1 MIGYFYHTLTKFLL
15 IISLC
20 VFFAPTIYAQT
31 EEEDPSLKTSGE
43 EQAIFAYFK
52 LLNKSP
58 DYERWISFNPV
69 YKGLSGKKQEKFFIQ
84 ENLRLGRGFG
94 MYDIEHD
101 PLVISIDVDAKILPP
116 TDDAPAKFNMEFLGV
131 NMDEKQ
137 LPSFGFAYG
146 PEEQIILVV
155 FELAKLSEI
164 TLNANQFASISEKT
178 DEFNSFF
185 PAKLTLHIRP
195 HEADDK
201 NPVKSPEDK
210 LLWLMSGKIAYMR
223 CSYDD
228 LRHREY
234 DKQLWDYV
242 APWYK
247 DIYDEKN
254 ISEEEK
260 YPDPFAHL
268 KKD

>member
-1 MIGYFYHTLTKFLL
+1 MIGSLFHTLTKFLL
-15 IISLC
+15 IILLC
-20 VFFAPTIYAQT
+20 LFFAPIAHAQ
-31 EEEDPSLKTSGE
+31 EDDPSLKTTGE

-58 DYERWISFNPV
+58 DYERWISFNPT
-69 YKGLSGKKQEKFFIQ
+69 YKALSGKKQEKFLIQ

-94 MYDIEHD
+94 LYDIEHD
-101 PLVISIDVDAKILPP
+101 PLIITIDVNAQILPP
-116 TDDAPAKFNMEFLGV
+116 TEDAPAKFNMEFLGV
-131 NMDEKQ
+131 NIDDNQ
-137 LPSFGFAYG
+137 LPSFAFPYG
-146 PEEQIILVV
+146 SEEQIVLVV
-155 FELAKLSEI
+155 FELAKLSGI
-164 TLNANQFASISEKT
+164 TLNAKQFASISEKT

-195 HEADDK
+195 HEADGET
-201 NPVKSPEDK
+201 PVQSHDDQ

-223 CSYDD
+223 CSFDD
-228 LRHREY
+228 LRSREY

-254 ISEEEK
+254 IPEEEK